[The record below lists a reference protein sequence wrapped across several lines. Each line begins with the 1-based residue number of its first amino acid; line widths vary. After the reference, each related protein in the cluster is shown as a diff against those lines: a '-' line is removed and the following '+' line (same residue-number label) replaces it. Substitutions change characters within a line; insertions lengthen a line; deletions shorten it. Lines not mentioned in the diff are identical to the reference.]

1 LLPKDYSD
9 MLSALNDAGVE
20 YLIVGAYALAAHGN
34 VRATGDI
41 DIWVRPTPENAQR
54 VWQALGA
61 FRAPRRDL
69 KPEDF
74 CDPDVVYQ
82 IGIPPTRIDILTS
95 IDGVTFDDAWPHRT
109 ETTLNGVKLN
119 VLGPKELLFNK
130 RAAGR
135 PKDLADAAWLE
146 EQDRKQRP

>member
-1 LLPKDYSD
+1 MLPKDYND
-9 MLSALNDAGVE
+9 MLIALNDASVE

-41 DIWVRPTPENAQR
+41 DIWIRPTPENAQR

-74 CDPDVVYQ
+74 CDPNVVYQ
-82 IGIPPTRIDILTS
+82 IGVAPFRIDILTA
-95 IDGVTFDDAWPHRT
+95 IDGVSFDDAWVNRKESDLKGIKT
-109 ETTLNGVKLN
+109 AVIGR
-119 VLGPKELLFNK
+119 KELLINK
-130 RAAGR
+130 KASGR

-146 EQDRKQRP
+146 EQDNER